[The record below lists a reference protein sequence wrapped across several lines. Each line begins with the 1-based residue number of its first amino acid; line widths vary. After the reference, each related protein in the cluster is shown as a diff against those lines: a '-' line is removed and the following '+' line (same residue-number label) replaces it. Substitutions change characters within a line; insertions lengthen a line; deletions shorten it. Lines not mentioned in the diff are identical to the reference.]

1 MPPIRARLRRI
12 ASDLPLALVAA
23 AVLGAAAALLVGLG
37 WHQQLRARGDA
48 AATDMEVPGL
58 VATEDSATVNSAT
71 VVRHESHE
79 SDDWVRLIYRAAR
92 NGGLRLVQVNVRPTD
107 DERQTAVRRVHIELT
122 AIGSYTT
129 VKKILAALIE
139 DSDDLALDEL
149 ALTAKTPPGPV
160 LDIRARFSAP
170 VGPAS

>member
-1 MPPIRARLRRI
+1 MLRRI
-12 ASDLPLALVAA
+12 GIDSDLPLALVAA
-23 AVLGAAAALLVGLG
+23 SVLAAAAVLLAGLG
-37 WHQQLRARGDA
+37 WHQHLRARGYP
-48 AATDMEVPGL
+48 AATNAEPSAPIVTG
-58 VATEDSATVNSAT
+58 ESATGNPAAVM
-71 VVRHESHE
+71 RRE

-122 AIGSYTT
+122 AIGSYAI

-149 ALTAKTPPGPV
+149 TLTAKTPPGPD

-170 VGPAS
+170 MGPAS